1 MTRPPN
7 FRPPPGT
14 CDSHIHVY
22 GDPARFPSLP
32 VDGRNIEAHHLHGYV
47 AVRDALGLSR
57 TVVIQTPHYGID
69 NSSMLASIAEL
80 GQENARGIA
89 VTQPDISEAELEELH
104 AGGVRGLRFGIEL
117 ARGMRPP
124 HLEEVA
130 ARIAPLGW
138 HIQYRSTEQD
148 LPELADRL
156 AALPVDVVIDHIGS
170 IPPECG
176 TDHPA
181 FTALLWLVDGG
192 RCWVKL
198 SAAYQLSQ
206 VGAPDYSDY
215 RDFGRALVAAAP
227 ERKVWGTNW
236 PHPKVDFM
244 PDDTDLLETL
254 LDWTDDEKTRR
265 RVLVEN
271 PATLYGFEPVS

>member
-1 MTRPPN
+1 MMRPPN
-7 FRPPPGT
+7 FRPPPGA

-32 VDGRNIEAHHLHGYV
+32 VHGREIEAHQLDGYV

-69 NSSMLASIAEL
+69 NSSMLDSIATL

-130 ARIAPLGW
+130 ARIARKQQPAAKPGQRQLDQLR
-138 HIQYRSTEQD
+138 HSTTQWSVG
-148 LPELADRL
+148 PG
-156 AALPVDVVIDHIGS
+156 I
-170 IPPECG
+170 
-176 TDHPA
+176 
-181 FTALLWLVDGG
+181 LLT
-192 RCWVKL
+192 R
-198 SAAYQLSQ
+198 
-206 VGAPDYSDY
+206 P
-215 RDFGRALVAAAP
+215 
-227 ERKVWGTNW
+227 
-236 PHPKVDFM
+236 
-244 PDDTDLLETL
+244 
-254 LDWTDDEKTRR
+254 RR
-265 RVLVEN
+265 RR
-271 PATLYGFEPVS
+271 